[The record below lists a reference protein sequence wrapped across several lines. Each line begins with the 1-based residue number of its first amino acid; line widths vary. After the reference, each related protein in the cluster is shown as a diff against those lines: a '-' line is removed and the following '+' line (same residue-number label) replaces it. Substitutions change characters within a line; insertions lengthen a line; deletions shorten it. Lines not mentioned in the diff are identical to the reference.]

1 MRWKTRKK
9 QSESLK
15 LLIIPKYLYPGTVL
29 TSRNLFRQLPGNSIG
44 LTERKGTD
52 ECKVRK
58 VWVILECQYITE
70 DSEVGVYLPAVQKE
84 RQVPGPFF
92 KKAILVVLKLALS
105 ALLTFPYA
113 VWSIEYAFLQRGY
126 KAYGGE
132 YLFIPFVFY
141 VTFLIL
147 GGFIKLANRGG

>member
-1 MRWKTRKK
+1 M
-9 QSESLK
+9 
-15 LLIIPKYLYPGTVL
+15 GA
-29 TSRNLFRQLPGNSIG
+29 
-44 LTERKGTD
+44 D

-58 VWVILECQYITE
+58 MWIILECQYITE
-70 DSEVGVYLPAVQKE
+70 DSEVGVYLPAVQKIKKPE
-84 RQVPGPFF
+84 PESFF
-92 KKAILVVLKLALS
+92 RKAFLVVLRLALS

-141 VTFLIL
+141 VIFLIL
-147 GGFIKLANRGG
+147 GVFAKLGNRGDEFESLPETHAADTGGTAVCRGKSLGD